1 MTLDPF
7 SLLSTV
13 QEQQR
18 RGVEELRPSV
28 DLASAGFRITDI
40 SASALS
46 EASPVSSTGRDVR
59 ELPQSPADPRFRYR
73 IPQPACSK
81 CGRDHHPN
89 KSYDHSWQ
97 GDQTEETA
105 APMTS
110 YTESAANGLA
120 SPAASAQ
127 RRVAVYVGRGD
138 AFVLKVE
145 ENPPDWDDVYT
156 RKMSREQV
164 LLVLPVLRV
173 LGIKIKDLTGG
184 ELDDDQLAED
194 RPRAAASAGT
204 RRSAEEAAREYRE
217 LLGED
222 PPTLGTAGG
231 SGGDGDGADGQSNA
245 RDRGARDAAEDQ
257 E

>member
-1 MTLDPF
+1 
-7 SLLSTV
+7 
-13 QEQQR
+13 
-18 RGVEELRPSV
+18 
-28 DLASAGFRITDI
+28 
-40 SASALS
+40 
-46 EASPVSSTGRDVR
+46 
-59 ELPQSPADPRFRYR
+59 
-73 IPQPACSK
+73 
-81 CGRDHHPN
+81 
-89 KSYDHSWQ
+89 
-97 GDQTEETA
+97 
-105 APMTS
+105 MTS

-184 ELDDDQLAED
+184 ELDDQLAED
-194 RPRAAASAGT
+194 RLRAAASAGT